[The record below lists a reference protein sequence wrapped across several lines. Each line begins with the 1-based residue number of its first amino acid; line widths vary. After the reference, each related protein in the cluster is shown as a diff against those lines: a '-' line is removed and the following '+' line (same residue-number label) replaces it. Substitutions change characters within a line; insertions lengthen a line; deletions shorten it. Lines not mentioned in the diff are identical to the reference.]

1 MGNNGNGGFSQ
12 DCRRSLTTK
21 RGSKVE
27 EMFSAAR
34 IFCCFSIAER
44 WREKKREREKEREEK
59 KKAGEREMKLRH
71 GRIYS
76 PENSILLSDSKSPV
90 PPASENLFSTF

>member
-1 MGNNGNGGFSQ
+1 MKGSSVALALQ
-12 DCRRSLTTK
+12 KDRK
-21 RGSKVE
+21 R
-27 EMFSAAR
+27 
-34 IFCCFSIAER
+34 
-44 WREKKREREKEREEK
+44 KREGDREEK
-59 KKAGEREMKLRH
+59 KRKKEQAREREMKLRH